1 VDSLLAAR
9 ILITSMA
16 PVVFTARPTGA
27 SQEVVKETMDIF
39 FKGIE
44 I

>member
-1 VDSLLAAR
+1 
-9 ILITSMA
+9 MA
-16 PVVFTARPTGA
+16 PAVFTSRPSSA
-27 SQEVVKETMDIF
+27 SQEVVKETLGIF